1 MDFLHLLKQRRA
13 GLSRGFTLVELM
25 VVVVIIGILST
36 IAVPQLLERMRE
48 RRASQAA
55 QTVAMMY
62 RNARLRALGRGF
74 PVMVSYV
81 AGTGPGTGYTVR
93 EAMPAGGV
101 ATCTPRLP
109 PTCANTLWNDPGTS
123 VLVDT
128 YNLEVSA
135 TLIPTMTAA
144 MTDSTGSA
152 VTYYDLCFSPRARA
166 YSRVAKTNALAPTTD
181 TMNIAFTRV
190 GSTFSRDVAVM
201 ANGMAR
207 LAL

>member
-1 MDFLHLLKQRRA
+1 MDLPHLLKHRRV
-13 GLSRGFTLVELM
+13 GPSRGFTLIELM

-74 PVMVSYV
+74 PVIVNYV
-81 AGTGPGTGYTVR
+81 AGTGYTVR
-93 EAMPAGGV
+93 EALPAGGV
-101 ATCTPRLP
+101 AGCIPRLP
-109 PTCANTLWNDPGTS
+109 PTCANTLWNNAGTS

-128 YNLEVSA
+128 YNPEKSA
-135 TLIPTMTAA
+135 TLTAT
-144 MTDSTGSA
+144 MTDSTGAA
-152 VTYYDLCFSPRARA
+152 VTYYDLCFSPRGRA
-166 YSRVAKTNALAPTTD
+166 YSRTVASNSLVPTTD
-181 TMNIAFTRV
+181 TMNIAMKRP
-190 GSTFSRDVAVM
+190 GNSLSRDVTVM
-201 ANGMAR
+201 TNGMAR